1 MNIQFKKG
9 VIELCLLSLLSKKD
23 YLGYELVRELC
34 DNFKL
39 LEGSIYPLLRRL
51 INEGYLDTFMTEPED
66 GSPKKYYRI
75 TSKGIEARKTLLD
88 QWNNLTTRINNLIK
102 EDCYNE

>member
-9 VIELCLLSLLSKKD
+9 VLELCLLSLLSNKD
-23 YLGYELVRELC
+23 YLGYDLVKELC
-34 DNFKL
+34 KNFKL

-51 INEGYLDTFMTEPED
+51 TTEGYLDTYITEPED

-75 TSKGIEARKTLLD
+75 TNKGRKARESLLD
-88 QWNNLTTRINNLIK
+88 QWNNFSTRMNNLIK
-102 EDCYNE
+102 ENCYNE